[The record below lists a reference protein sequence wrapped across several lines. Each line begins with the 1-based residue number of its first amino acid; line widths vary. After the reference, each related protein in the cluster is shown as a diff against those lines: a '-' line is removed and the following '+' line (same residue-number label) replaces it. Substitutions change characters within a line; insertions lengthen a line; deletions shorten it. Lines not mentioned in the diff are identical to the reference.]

1 VDPPGKKETAAVLN
15 RKTRDDEDW
24 VAYMAILR
32 RAEPSE
38 PERRLLRAVLEDA
51 LQTLLKRAATSG
63 MRARR
68 LRDEDLAWLVSEE
81 RSDVFAFESICETLG
96 INASWLRTRVLTQ
109 IRSGAEA
116 LPAPD

>member
-1 VDPPGKKETAAVLN
+1 MLN
-15 RKTRDDEDW
+15 RKSRDDEDW

-51 LQTLLKRAATSG
+51 LQTLLKRAAATG
-63 MRARR
+63 LRARR
-68 LRDEDLAWLVSEE
+68 LRDEALAWLLSEE

-96 INASWLRTRVLTQ
+96 IDASWLRARVLSHLQ
-109 IRSGAEA
+109 AAADEV
-116 LPAPD
+116 PAAQ

>member
-1 VDPPGKKETAAVLN
+1 MLN

-24 VAYMAILR
+24 TAYMAILR

-51 LQTLLKRAATSG
+51 LQTLLKHAAVADG
-63 MRARR
+63 LRARR
-68 LRDEDLAWLVSEE
+68 LRDEDMAWLVSEE

-96 INASWLRTRVLTQ
+96 IDASWLRSRVLGHL
-109 IRSGAEA
+109 RAAGGAQR
-116 LPAPD
+116 DDMQVR

>member
-1 VDPPGKKETAAVLN
+1 MLN

-51 LQTLLKRAATSG
+51 LQTLLKRAAATG
-63 MRARR
+63 LRARR
-68 LRDEDLAWLVSEE
+68 LHDEALAWLLSEE
-81 RSDVFAFESICETLG
+81 RADVFAFESICETLG
-96 INASWLRTRVLTQ
+96 IDAGWLRARVLSHLQ
-109 IRSGAEA
+109 AVSDEA
-116 LPAPD
+116 PAAQ